1 MAEIEIFEQALC
13 NSDGNGN
20 SIEVGKVAIL
30 RGGIGA
36 MNPKAFMD
44 KAVSEY
50 VKYNTFNQF
59 VEIHLDNPW
68 VRVIVK
74 GINEVKYEPF
84 NGQHL

>member
-1 MAEIEIFEQALC
+1 MDNIEIFEQPLY
-13 NSDGNGN
+13 NSDENGN

-30 RGGIGA
+30 KGGIGS

-44 KAVSEY
+44 NVVSEY

-74 GINEVKYEPF
+74 GINEVQYEPF